1 MASYR
6 PVVGGSFVGR
16 IPSVARH
23 FRGRFPGECYH
34 RWNRDLEHEAIA
46 TFKRGAGLRDILL
59 VLSLLVLVAQIVFR
73 EWWTPFAVRY
83 QLKYLTLLPLLW
95 VAFPFKQHGASLASI
110 VVSAIA
116 LAGALRQVGG
126 AGPERVTPFASRLHG
141 DDHGYRAAP
150 GGGSR

>member
-1 MASYR
+1 MPRLRA
-6 PVVGGSFVGR
+6 
-16 IPSVARH
+16 ARV
-23 FRGRFPGECYH
+23 F
-34 RWNRDLEHEAIA
+34 EA
-46 TFKRGAGLRDILL
+46 LL
-59 VLSLLVLVAQIVFR
+59 VLSVLVLVAQIVFQ

-83 QLKYLTLLPLLW
+83 QLKYLTLLALLW